1 MTTATI
7 QRHDTKTR
15 TTTERET
22 SAPKAA
28 PKTTPAAPATTQRN
42 NTSSNNAASI
52 TRISDV
58 RDDTP
63 IAGAR
68 PWHSAGAVIPTARA
82 DLSSELLARVR
93 NARLGGVGQ
102 VPRVDGTPTGRTTI
116 DTLDGL
122 ASAVRN
128 NTLQNAD
135 VRVDVDLSVLKL
147 GGGRRA
153 DETYTEFSAR
163 VVSENEA
170 AVANGTAEPL
180 TDAQRETLRVVGANP
195 DLNWNGL
202 FAGKDLTNTT
212 FHGEVN
218 YANFA
223 NATGSNVRFA
233 GPVTEG
239 WFLGANL
246 PNARFEGGVTG
257 TNFTGAQLRGAT
269 FAGDVSRN
277 AFNDAHLEGAN
288 LEGVTSFARNDCAF
302 AHFDGARFPAG
313 IRGMSEGSTFTGAVM
328 TGATNAP
335 PAEATIPSIDLSDPA
350 LIESLGGRAEVERLM
365 REGGLFD
372 KLVSLGEPY
381 ASAVQN
387 MLGPSWRSYIA
398 DGLGD
403 GQPIKPW
410 VYDAVD
416 GRYGA
421 QTDPEYPGAERPYA
435 PTLANLYANQP
446 VAQPLIDRAL
456 GELILRGGRLDDP
469 MGLSGS
475 ASGLTRDQWVQQS
488 RDTSV
493 FWPSALA
500 PTDGTYGE
508 GSRTLAATTIP
519 RPTIDELYRVMEQRG
534 MTDELARLR
543 ALDHNSGLTIDQIA
557 AAYPGATQVLYEI
570 YGGAGR

>member
-42 NTSSNNAASI
+42 INSSHNNASI

-170 AVANGTAEPL
+170 AVANSTAEPL

-223 NATGSNVRFA
+223 NATGSIRTRVRA
-233 GPVTEG
+233 
-239 WFLGANL
+239 
-246 PNARFEGGVTG
+246 
-257 TNFTGAQLRGAT
+257 
-269 FAGDVSRN
+269 SRQN
-277 AFNDAHLEGAN
+277 TTMPTVRPAF
-288 LEGVTSFARNDCAF
+288 
-302 AHFDGARFPAG
+302 
-313 IRGMSEGSTFTGAVM
+313 
-328 TGATNAP
+328 
-335 PAEATIPSIDLSDPA
+335 
-350 LIESLGGRAEVERLM
+350 
-365 REGGLFD
+365 
-372 KLVSLGEPY
+372 
-381 ASAVQN
+381 Q
-387 MLGPSWRSYIA
+387 
-398 DGLGD
+398 
-403 GQPIKPW
+403 
-410 VYDAVD
+410 
-416 GRYGA
+416 
-421 QTDPEYPGAERPYA
+421 
-435 PTLANLYANQP
+435 
-446 VAQPLIDRAL
+446 
-456 GELILRGGRLDDP
+456 
-469 MGLSGS
+469 
-475 ASGLTRDQWVQQS
+475 
-488 RDTSV
+488 
-493 FWPSALA
+493 
-500 PTDGTYGE
+500 
-508 GSRTLAATTIP
+508 
-519 RPTIDELYRVMEQRG
+519 
-534 MTDELARLR
+534 
-543 ALDHNSGLTIDQIA
+543 
-557 AAYPGATQVLYEI
+557 
-570 YGGAGR
+570 